1 MAQQVRQMNASA
13 DQAVYRPL
21 KTSSKDVRRQPT
33 LHGDLRGGISVFP
46 PLRKLVNS
54 DVYARNSVATRPT
67 VQQRSRASKNVH
79 SGESGIGRPF
89 G

>member
-67 VQQRSRASKNVH
+67 TQSSPSAN
-79 SGESGIGRPF
+79 GERDSIESLLT
-89 G
+89 